1 VDPTSFSEVGTY
13 SVAVSYTD
21 GNLESAYGTFNLEVT
36 NTAPRFKDKIPDI
49 TVTEGSGTPTVDI
62 ASYIVDDEGNDI
74 SISITETYNGAT
86 T

>member
-1 VDPTSFSEVGTY
+1 MRF
-13 SVAVSYTD
+13 TD
-21 GNLESAYGTFNLEVT
+21 GNLVSAYETFSLEVT
-36 NTAPRFKDKIPDI
+36 NTVPRFDPNIPDVK
-49 TVTEGSGTPTVDI
+49 VTEGSGTPLTVNI